1 MPKSFSSSDTL
12 SIMLCWPFLYCVVTS
27 HQASLS
33 CRSDHLKSRVL
44 PVGVWSGTRGMN
56 ASCSS
61 VNLEA
66 KRGLYG
72 LLQPLGGQSVPPLHS
87 SIIADGLCG

>member
-1 MPKSFSSSDTL
+1 
-12 SIMLCWPFLYCVVTS
+12 
-27 HQASLS
+27 
-33 CRSDHLKSRVL
+33 
-44 PVGVWSGTRGMN
+44 MN
-56 ASCSS
+56 ASRSS

-72 LLQPLGGQSVPPLHS
+72 LLQSLGGQSVPPLHS